1 MLTSK
6 KWKHIH
12 LRPHWDSKCI
22 LNSHFGATAG
32 VKGKRSGAL
41 PDKSVRG
48 RGGLESPS
56 GCVGRAPPVRPEPRV
71 SRPGVDSGSRWG
83 RECSLRDEGRLPAW
97 ALMWPQGVLEGCFA
111 PWQVWLG
118 WHVSKGG
125 PSVYWGAVGTK
136 HSQETMFWPRSKLL
150 SPSRLGSYM
159 CNVDH

>member
-83 RECSLRDEGRLPAW
+83 RECSLRDEGTPPSLSLDVATGSPRGLLCPLAG
-97 ALMWPQGVLEGCFA
+97 LT
-111 PWQVWLG
+111 WLACQQR
-118 WHVSKGG
+118 WTICV
-125 PSVYWGAVGTK
+125 
-136 HSQETMFWPRSKLL
+136 
-150 SPSRLGSYM
+150 LGSGRNQAFTGN
-159 CNVDH
+159 NVLTSIQIT